1 MSNDKQTQQP
11 PAHTCYKITNWPHY
25 NKALSNKVEVVCFLN
40 DPPHL
45 RVDTYSNDT
54 PSGRIEIDALKNH
67 YPRISEDEY
76 KTAFAKA
83 TATNFKI
90 L

>member
-1 MSNDKQTQQP
+1 MFYAK
-11 PAHTCYKITNWPHY
+11 CYQRDGLFNFYKVDETKNPIV
-25 NKALSNKVEVVCFLN
+25 VEVVCFLN

-45 RVDTYSNDT
+45 RVDTYSSDT
-54 PSGRIEIDALKNH
+54 PSGRIEIDALKNY